1 MLLSLICRP
10 MQTIDI
16 ETAQN
21 VVVQHEVASVGDR
34 AVAYL
39 LDSLVIIAWV
49 LMCAFVSN
57 IFDLWRIGGTASG
70 ILAVV
75 FIILPF
81 LFYRLICELTM
92 DGQSIGK
99 RAKQIR
105 VARVDGGQPTIGQY
119 LIRWILR
126 LIDGFYWIGF
136 VVILINGK
144 GQRLGDIAAGTTV
157 VTLKR
162 RLKLQD
168 TLITKVEEGHVV
180 RIPEAVRLNDAQARM
195 IREVLNAKMANSKVR
210 VVEEMAEKVRKVI
223 GNEGVGMGSQELL
236 ETVLRDYV
244 FLTGQQTTNP

>member
-1 MLLSLICRP
+1 

-39 LDSLVIIAWV
+39 LDSLVVIAWV
-49 LMCAFVSN
+49 LFWFFISS
-57 IFDLWRIGGTASG
+57 FLDLWRLGGTLSG
-70 ILAVV
+70 ILTVV
-75 FIILPF
+75 FVALPL
-81 LFYRLICELTM
+81 LFYHLVCELTM

-99 RAKQIR
+99 RAKKIR
-105 VARVDGGQPTIGQY
+105 VARVDGGQPTLGQY
-119 LIRWILR
+119 LIRWTLR
-126 LIDGFYWIGF
+126 MIDGFYWVGLI
-136 VVILINGK
+136 VILINGK

-157 VTLKR
+157 ISLKR
-162 RLKLQD
+162 RLTLQD

-195 IREVLNAKMANSKVR
+195 IREVLNAKLANSKVR

-223 GNEGVGMGSQELL
+223 GNEGVGIGSQAYL

>member
-1 MLLSLICRP
+1 

-39 LDSLVIIAWV
+39 LDSLVLVAWV
-49 LMCAFVSN
+49 LLCLFVGSF
-57 IFDLWRIGGTASG
+57 IELWKVGGSATG
-70 ILAVV
+70 ILAIV
-75 FIILPF
+75 FVLLPF
-81 LFYRLICELTM
+81 LFYHLVCELTM

-99 RAKQIR
+99 RARKIR
-105 VARVDGGQPTIGQY
+105 VARVDGGQPTLGQY

-126 LIDGFYWIGF
+126 AIDGFYWIGF

-162 RLKLQD
+162 RLSLQD
-168 TLITKVEEGHVV
+168 TLITRVEEGHVV

-210 VVEEMAEKVRKVI
+210 VVEEMADKVRKVI
-223 GNEGVGMGSQELL
+223 GNEGVGIGSKVFL

>member
-1 MLLSLICRP
+1 

-39 LDSLVIIAWV
+39 LDSLVVIAWV
-49 LMCAFVSN
+49 LFWFFISS
-57 IFDLWRIGGTASG
+57 FLDLWRLGGTLSG
-70 ILAVV
+70 ILTVV
-75 FIILPF
+75 FVALPL
-81 LFYRLICELTM
+81 LFYHLICELTM

-99 RAKQIR
+99 RAKKIR
-105 VARVDGGQPTIGQY
+105 VARVDGGQPTLGQY
-119 LIRWILR
+119 LIRWTLR
-126 LIDGFYWIGF
+126 MIDGFYWVGLI
-136 VVILINGK
+136 VILINGK

-157 VTLKR
+157 ISLKR
-162 RLKLQD
+162 RLTLQD

-195 IREVLNAKMANSKVR
+195 IREVLNAKLANSKVR

-223 GNEGVGMGSQELL
+223 GNEGVGIGSQEFL

-244 FLTGQQTTNP
+244 FLTGQQPTNP

>member
-1 MLLSLICRP
+1 

-39 LDSLVIIAWV
+39 LDSLVVIAWV
-49 LMCAFVSN
+49 LFWFFISS
-57 IFDLWRIGGTASG
+57 FLDLWRLGGTLSG
-70 ILAVV
+70 ILTVV
-75 FIILPF
+75 FVALPL
-81 LFYRLICELTM
+81 LFYHLICELTM

-99 RAKQIR
+99 RAKKIR
-105 VARVDGGQPTIGQY
+105 VARVDGGQPTLGQY
-119 LIRWILR
+119 LIRWTLR
-126 LIDGFYWIGF
+126 MIDGFYWVGLI
-136 VVILINGK
+136 VILINGK

-157 VTLKR
+157 ISLKR
-162 RLKLQD
+162 RLTLQD

-195 IREVLNAKMANSKVR
+195 IREVLNAKLANSKVR

-223 GNEGVGMGSQELL
+223 GNEGVGIGSQAYL
-236 ETVLRDYV
+236 EMVLRDYV

>member
-1 MLLSLICRP
+1 

-39 LDSLVIIAWV
+39 LDSLVLVAWV
-49 LMCAFVSN
+49 LLCLFVGSF
-57 IFDLWRIGGTASG
+57 IELWKVGGSATG
-70 ILAVV
+70 ILAIV
-75 FIILPF
+75 FVLLPF
-81 LFYRLICELTM
+81 LFYHLVCELTM

-99 RAKQIR
+99 RARKIR
-105 VARVDGGQPTIGQY
+105 VARVDGGQPTLGQY
-119 LIRWILR
+119 LLRWILR
-126 LIDGFYWIGF
+126 AIDGFYWIGF

-162 RLKLQD
+162 RLSLQD
-168 TLITKVEEGHVV
+168 TLITRVEEGHVV

-210 VVEEMAEKVRKVI
+210 VVEEMADKVRKVI
-223 GNEGVGMGSQELL
+223 GNEGVGIGSKVFL